1 MKSRDLRQKFLDY
14 FKEKDHTIIASSSL
28 VPENDPTVLFTTA
41 GMFPLIPYLLGEKH
55 PHGSRLTDAQK
66 CIRTDDIEEVGDKI
80 HHTFFEM
87 MGNWSF
93 GDYFKAEAIEWS
105 FEFLTSPKWL
115 NIPLDKLAFTVFA
128 GDDNASFDQESHD
141 KWLSLGVKPER
152 IAQLSDNW
160 WKPGDMGP
168 CGPDSEMF
176 FWTGSGQAPLK
187 FDPEDE
193 RWVEIWNDV
202 FMQFNRNSAGKL
214 ELLKQQNV
222 DTGMGFERA
231 LSVLNGSDDNYTT
244 DLFWPIIMELEKL
257 TGLKY
262 GEKTDEQYI
271 REDQQCWVDTRKK
284 FRIIADHLKAAVFAI
299 NDGIVPSNKERGYII
314 RRLIRRA
321 IVKVQQLEIKDKF
334 VVQIAEKVFE
344 IYDGIYEFDC
354 AQIVRELDKEEVKFS
369 RTLKDGLKLLDSHQE
384 ITGQSLFNLYQ
395 SFGLPLEISLEEANR
410 REVAVSEESIAEFN
424 TLLRQHQELSRTA
437 SAGMFKGGLADA
449 GEITTKYHTATHLL
463 LAALRQVL
471 GQEVFQ
477 KGSNITAERMRFDFS
492 YPDKMTPAQISAV
505 ETIVN
510 EKIAE
515 DLPVDMVEMSLEDA
529 KACGAM
535 GVFESKYSQKVKVY
549 SVGSTQSDSKS
560 PFSREICGGPHISH
574 TGALGHFKIQ
584 KEESSSAGVR
594 RIKAILE

>member
-93 GDYFKAEAIEWS
+93 GDYFKSEAIEWS
-105 FEFLTSPKWL
+105 FEFLTSSKWL

-176 FWTGSGQAPLK
+176 FWTGPDQAPLK

-202 FMQFNRNSAGKL
+202 FMQFNRNSAGNL

-222 DTGMGFERA
+222 DTGMGAERTVG
-231 LSVLNGSDDNYTT
+231 VLNGKSSVYEIEPMATLVCQVAALIDTT
-244 DLFWPIIMELEKL
+244 FDALSS
-257 TGLKY
+257 
-262 GEKTDEQYI
+262 EQN
-271 REDQQCWVDTRKK
+271 KAA
-284 FRIIADHLKAAVFAI
+284 RIIADHLRTSTFILAEGMA
-299 NDGIVPSNKERGYII
+299 PSNVDQGYIL
-314 RRLIRRA
+314 RRLLRRA
-321 IVKVQQLEIKDKF
+321 IRYGKQLGITEEFCTKIAD
-334 VVQIAEKVFE
+334 VVIAEMGGFYPELRKNRDFIMDELAKEEEKFAKTLDKGLKEFE
-344 IYDGIYEFDC
+344 KIKKGD
-354 AQIVRELDKEEVKFS
+354 QISGTEAFKLFSTYGFPLEMTRELALEKGISVDEESFDVEFK
-369 RTLKDGLKLLDSHQE
+369 KHQE
-384 ITGQSLFNLYQ
+384 
-395 SFGLPLEISLEEANR
+395 
-410 REVAVSEESIAEFN
+410 ESRQGAEKK
-424 TLLRQHQELSRTA
+424 
-437 SAGMFKGGLADA
+437 FKGGLADDSEVTA
-449 GEITTKYHTATHLL
+449 RMHTATHLL
-463 LAALRQVL
+463 LAALRIVL
-471 GQEVFQ
+471 GDHVYQ
-477 KGSNITAERMRFDFS
+477 KGANITAERIRFDFS
-492 YPDKMTPAQISAV
+492 HSDKMTPEQIKQV
-505 ETIVN
+505 EDLVN
-510 EKIAE
+510 EQIAKA
-515 DLPVDMVEMSLEDA
+515 LPVELVEMTLDEA
-529 KACGAM
+529 KEAGAM
-535 GVFESKYSQKVKVY
+535 GVFEHKYGEKVKVY
-549 SVGSTQSDSKS
+549 TIGDFSK
-560 PFSREICGGPHISH
+560 EICGGPHAKNLSE
-574 TGALGHFKIQ
+574 LGHFKIA
-584 KEESSSAGVR
+584 KEESSSSGVR